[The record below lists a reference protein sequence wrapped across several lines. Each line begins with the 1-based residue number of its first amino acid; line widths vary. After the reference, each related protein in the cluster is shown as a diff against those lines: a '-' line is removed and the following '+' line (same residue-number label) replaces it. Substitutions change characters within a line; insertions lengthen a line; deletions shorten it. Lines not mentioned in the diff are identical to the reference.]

1 MELMLNTSL
10 LVLALA
16 LVLLPAIYAFFS
28 ELLAPAARYPEAGYN
43 QRVSALSVQ
52 QALSLPGLV
61 ILVAAPFLMSFGAQS
76 MAIYWLL
83 VIALWLL
90 QIPLF
95 WLRMVDLR
103 QATRSVNW
111 AGAKKRNSQL
121 QVLLAIQMLLGV
133 IAMLVGVEWTGS
145 PQSA

>member
-1 MELMLNTSL
+1 MLNTSL

-16 LVLLPAIYAFFS
+16 LVLLPAIYAFSS

-43 QRVSALSVQ
+43 QRISALNVQ
-52 QALSLPGLV
+52 QALSLPGLL
-61 ILVAAPFLMSFGAQS
+61 ILVAAPFLMDFGAQS
-76 MAIYWLL
+76 MPLYWLL
-83 VIALWLL
+83 VISLWLL

-103 QATRSVNW
+103 QAARSINW
-111 AGAKKRNSQL
+111 IGAKKRNSQI
-121 QVLLAIQMLLGV
+121 QALLAAQIVLAV

>member
-1 MELMLNTSL
+1 MLNTLL

-16 LVLLPAIYAFFS
+16 LVLLPAVYAFFS

-43 QRVSALSVQ
+43 QRISALNVQ
-52 QALSLPGLV
+52 QALSLPGLI
-61 ILVAAPFLMSFGAQS
+61 ILVAAPFLMDFSAQS

-83 VIALWLL
+83 VISLWLL

-103 QATRSVNW
+103 QAAKSVNW
-111 AGAKKRNSQL
+111 GGAKKRNSQIQAL
-121 QVLLAIQMLLGV
+121 MAAQIVLAV